1 MRRKRFTVK
10 PAPTLGDFLRDSA
23 SLLLILAGLLF
34 LHTL

>member
-10 PAPTLGDFLRDSA
+10 SAATFGDCLRDA
-23 SLLLILAGLLF
+23 AALALTLAGLLF